1 MEKDEK
7 NNNID
12 DDIIAQDESSSSS
25 DIAKELN
32 LKLSQCEKERQEYL
46 EGWQRAKADFINFK
60 KEEID
65 NRKKM
70 EAIFKEAVL
79 VDFLTVTDNFEM
91 AFANKDAWEGL
102 PKGWRQGIEHIYA
115 QLISVLESHGLDII
129 ESDGKKFNPE
139 EHRAIGSID
148 VDSEE
153 KDHIILEE
161 LQRGYRLGGKVVRP
175 SQVKI
180 GIYKKVN

>member
-7 NNNID
+7 NKNID
-12 DDIIAQDESSSSS
+12 NNTSPQEGGFSTS
-25 DIAKELN
+25 DVVKGVEI
-32 LKLSQCEKERQEYL
+32 KLSQCEKERQEYL

-70 EAIFKEAVL
+70 EAILKEAVL

-91 AFANKDAWEGL
+91 AFANKDVWEGL

-129 ESDGKKFNPE
+129 ESEGKKFNPE

-148 VDSEE
+148 VESEE
-153 KDHIILEE
+153 RDHIILEE
-161 LQRGYRLGGKVVRP
+161 LQRGYRLNGKVVRP

-180 GIYKKVN
+180 GIYKKIN

>member
-7 NNNID
+7 NENIAEDVVEEESDDNID
-12 DDIIAQDESSSSS
+12 TPGIIKDLR
-25 DIAKELN
+25 I
-32 LKLSQCEKERQEYL
+32 KLAECEKEKQEYL
-46 EGWQRAKADFINFK
+46 EGWQRAKADFVNFK
-60 KEEID
+60 KEEIE
-65 NRKKM
+65 NRKYV
-70 EAIFKEAVL
+70 ETIFKENIIP
-79 VDFLTVTDNFEM
+79 DFLTVTDNFEM

-115 QLISVLESHGLDII
+115 QLLSVLESHGLSII
-129 ESDGKKFNPE
+129 ESEGKKFNPE
-139 EHRAIGSID
+139 DHRAIGSIE

-180 GIYKKVN
+180 GIYKG